1 MSTNPQ
7 DQEIDLSQ
15 VFKKF
20 GAIFQ
25 SFIDVIFDFILFVKK
40 NFIPL
45 AILFIVGAGL
55 GYYLDKKNSVYD
67 HQIIVA
73 PNFGSTDYLYSKISL
88 LDSRNREDDSVFL
101 KKIGVKEID
110 KLGKIEIEPIID
122 VYKFIENKNANFDL
136 IKLMAED
143 GDLDKIIKSEI
154 TSKNYPFHVIKFKTK
169 DKTITDNTVAPILN
183 FLNDSEYYS
192 TIQKQHVENLKI
204 KMNANDSIILQINN
218 LLNDFSKTTNS
229 NQKSDKLVYY
239 NENNN
244 LNEIIKTKDLLV
256 SEQGNHRMSLINS
269 DKIIK
274 EIAIATNIKNKEGLN
289 GKLKL
294 FLPIVFIFLFTCVVY
309 FLRFYRRQ
317 IKRRNLE

>member
-1 MSTNPQ
+1 MSTNSQ

-20 GAIFQ
+20 GTIFQ
-25 SFIDVIFDFILFVKK
+25 SFIDFIFDFILFIKK

-45 AILFIVGAGL
+45 LILFVLGAAL

-73 PNFGSTDYLYSKISL
+73 PNFGSTDYLYSKINL
-88 LDSRNREDDSVFL
+88 LDSRNREDDSIFL
-101 KKIGVKEID
+101 KKIGVKEIN

-122 VYKFIENKNANFDL
+122 VYKFIENKEANFDL

-143 GDLDKIIKSEI
+143 GDLDKIIKNEI
-154 TSKNYPFHVIKFKTK
+154 TSKNYPFHVIKFRTK
-169 DKTITDNTVAPILN
+169 DKTIVENTVTPILN
-183 FLNDSEYYS
+183 FLNDSEYY
-192 TIQKQHVENLKI
+192 TAIQKQYLENLKI

-256 SEQGNHRMSLINS
+256 SEQGTHRMNLINS
-269 DKIIK
+269 DKIVK
-274 EIAIATNIKNKEGLN
+274 EIATTTNIKNKQGLN

-294 FLPIVFIFLFTCVVY
+294 FFPIVFIFLFTCVVY